1 MAKSEMAAP
10 RIVVVPEPV
19 VRAKAAGDG
28 LPFAGP
34 IKLLL
39 TVSLF
44 LIFVGLFEPSLKIYD
59 MGIFERKY
67 AIVDGIRSF
76 FRQGQPALGLLV
88 LSVSALVPVLKI
100 LLCFGIISLK
110 MSGPG
115 VAKLLRN
122 LGIASPWSLTEVF
135 ILAIIIL
142 VVNGQLITSAD
153 LMPGAWY
160 FASGVLVSL
169 IAIILLEVSVTR
181 GARASH

>member
-1 MAKSEMAAP
+1 MAAP
-10 RIVVVPEPV
+10 GIIVVPEPV
-19 VRAKAAGDG
+19 VRARAADG
-28 LPFAGP
+28 LPFAGL
-34 IKLLL
+34 IKFLL

-76 FRQGQPALGLLV
+76 FRHGQPALGLLV

-110 MSGPG
+110 KTGPG

-160 FASGVLVSL
+160 FASGVVVSL
-169 IAIILLEVSVTR
+169 IAIILLEFSVTR
-181 GARASH
+181 GSSSSH